1 MNCQQFQEVL
11 PYIIESGGNPQE
23 EEHLRTCA
31 GCAELV
37 QDLQYI
43 AQQAKLLLPMHDPS
57 PRVWGGIEQGLH
69 RQDLGQEGRTSPW
82 GQTTTTLTHIKSWT
96 PLGWLM
102 AFAAVVLFA
111 IVLANYHPQLPSSF
125 VSGVSGA
132 SEQNVS
138 TQTAAATTD
147 DQQLLSRVSG
157 EPADVRRAYE
167 DSLHEAN
174 AYIAD
179 AQQAV
184 DRDPEDTAAQGHLL
198 NAYQQKEMLY
208 EMATQRALR

>member
-1 MNCQQFQEVL
+1 MNCQKFQEVL

-31 GCAELV
+31 ACAELV

-57 PRVWGGIEQGLH
+57 PRVWSGIEQSLQRQGLAP
-69 RQDLGQEGRTSPW
+69 EGRMSPW

-96 PLGWLM
+96 TLGW
-102 AFAAVVLFA
+102 FITFIAVVLFA
-111 IVLANYHPQLPSSF
+111 VLLANYKPQLPSSLT
-125 VSGVSGA
+125 

-138 TQTAAATTD
+138 TQASSVAGD
-147 DQQLLSRVSG
+147 DQQLLTLVSAQQ
-157 EPADVRRAYE
+157 PDVRRAYE
-167 DSLHEAN
+167 DSLRETN

-179 AQQAV
+179 AQGAV
-184 DRDPEDTAAQGHLL
+184 NRDPQDAAARAHLL
-198 NAYQQKEMLY
+198 AAYQQKEMLY
-208 EMATQRALR
+208 QMATIRALP

>member
-1 MNCQQFQEVL
+1 MNCKQFQEVL
-11 PYIIESGGNPQE
+11 PFIIESGGKPEE

-31 GCAELV
+31 ACAELV
-37 QDLQYI
+37 QDLEYI
-43 AQQAKLLLPMHDPS
+43 AQQAKLLLPMHDPN
-57 PRVWGGIEQGLH
+57 PRVWTGIQQGLQ
-69 RQDLGQEGRTSPW
+69 RTGLAQEGRTPPW

-111 IVLANYHPQLPSSF
+111 IVLANYHPQLPSQLI
-125 VSGVSGA
+125 

-138 TQTAAATTD
+138 TQTPAASD

-157 EPADVRRAYE
+157 EPADLRRAYE
-167 DSLHEAN
+167 DSLREAN

-184 DRDPEDTAAQGHLL
+184 DRDPEDTGAQVLLL

-208 EMATQRALR
+208 QMATQRALP